1 MASAPLATPS
11 PLQIMRRPAV
21 QARTGLSSATI
32 YLYMQQGTFPKPIR
46 LGGSA
51 SAVGWLEHEID
62 AWIQEQID
70 KSRNPAKPLAP
81 HRLAKNTQA

>member
-1 MASAPLATPS
+1 MARALLATPS
-11 PLQIMRRPAV
+11 PLQIMRRREV
-21 QARTGLSSATI
+21 EKRTGLGCSTI

-46 LGGSA
+46 LGGGA
-51 SAVGWLEHEID
+51 SAVGWLEHEVD

-70 KSRNPAKPLAP
+70 KSRDPATPPKP